1 MKPEM
6 VTVTSKGQL
15 VIPSKLRKKY
25 GIRKGTKVA
34 FTEEGN
40 HLILQPITP
49 EYIHSL
55 RGMLP
60 ETNPSALDILFEDH
74 KRDREL

>member
-1 MKPEM
+1 MAEM

-15 VIPSKLRKKY
+15 VIPSKLRKKL
-25 GIRKGTKVA
+25 GIHKGTKVSV
-34 FTEEGN
+34 TEEGN
-40 HLILQPITP
+40 HLVLRPLTP
-49 EYIHSL
+49 AYIHSL

-60 ETNPSALDILFEDH
+60 ETTPSALDILFEDH

>member
-1 MKPEM
+1 MSE
-6 VTVTSKGQL
+6 VITVTSKGQI
-15 VIPSKLRKKY
+15 VIPSKLRKKL
-25 GIRKGTKVA
+25 GIRKGTRVA
-34 FTEEGN
+34 IVAEGN
-40 HLILQPITP
+40 CLLLQPITP

-60 ETNPSALDILFEDH
+60 DTTPSALDILFEDH